1 MLMNSRV
8 WLALSPEAREQYR
21 NWFGVVDVNYGETP
35 RQNHIEARQ
44 ARKPRR
50 RHSA

>member
-21 NWFGVVDVNYGETP
+21 NWFGVVDVNYDEAP
-35 RQNHIEARQ
+35 PKDHPEARP
-44 ARKPRR
+44 ARKQRR
-50 RHSA
+50 RPLA